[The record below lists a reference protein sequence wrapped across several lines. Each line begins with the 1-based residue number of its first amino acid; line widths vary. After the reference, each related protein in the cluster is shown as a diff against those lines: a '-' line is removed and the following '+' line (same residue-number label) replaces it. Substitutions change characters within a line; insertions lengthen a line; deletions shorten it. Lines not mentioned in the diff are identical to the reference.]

1 MSAISKS
8 FLFKDLSYNLITC
21 LINIKRTEGGV
32 LCVFILFICND
43 FKFYLIMKTKLKIL
57 GLVCVLG
64 VSAYTVY
71 SSIKTDE
78 VLRNLMLENIEAV
91 AESGMHGRP
100 LLYNSDF
107 RYKCGNCNGDDCDA
121 VC

>member
-1 MSAISKS
+1 
-8 FLFKDLSYNLITC
+8 
-21 LINIKRTEGGV
+21 
-32 LCVFILFICND
+32 
-43 FKFYLIMKTKLKIL
+43 MKTKLKIL

-64 VSAYTVY
+64 VSAYNVY

-91 AESGMHGRP
+91 AGGESGMHGRP

-107 RYKCGNCNGDDCDA
+107 GYKCGNCNGDDCGA